1 MFFIIFIIYFSIKQN
16 NKENIIEF
24 NIFYYLRIIKT
35 MFFNEGEDTLQENSM
50 FYHNITYILS
60 ASFVTFF
67 AFYPDPI
74 IFIINN
80 YFS

>member
-1 MFFIIFIIYFSIKQN
+1 MNEGLIYLSLIAVLSSV
-16 NKENIIEF
+16 IAA
-24 NIFYYLRIIKT
+24 FYYLRIIKT

-50 FYHNITYILS
+50 FYHNVTYILS
-60 ASFVTFF
+60 ALFVTFF